1 MTSTCE
7 TLHLPGRPASFPLD
21 LRLDPVKVEERLART
36 AGYNL
41 YSIPQPVRDAI
52 RTGIEEAGLFNSTQT
67 GTRTGARTGA
77 RTGNQTLHPTGPQTG
92 IRGGYLVT
100 GNFRIHPEKETVSI
114 EGEPFHAG
122 KQLVS
127 RLKNADQLALVLCT
141 AGEAQAQRAAGHLSG
156 GDVLAWYIAGLI
168 GNLLASAAMEELLR
182 KLARDAA
189 SQGYSVGG
197 CGYPGNGAWS
207 LSDLPRL
214 FRLFPDGF
222 CGVGITDGGML
233 SPVASL
239 CGVAGLKRRET
250 QDEPII
256 AMEGI

>member
-168 GNLLASAAMEELLR
+168 GNLLASSAMEELLR
-182 KLARDAA
+182 KLARDATA
-189 SQGYSVGG
+189 RGCSVGG

-207 LSDLPRL
+207 LSDQPRL
-214 FRLFPDGF
+214 LGLFPEGF
-222 CGVGITDGGML
+222 CGVGITGGGML
-233 SPVASL
+233 SPAASL
-239 CGVAGLKRRET
+239 SGIAGLERRQT
-250 QDEPII
+250 HDQSI
-256 AMEGI
+256 AAKAGI